1 MQKYVP
7 EKDIGNQEPP
17 YRWLM
22 GYTGCSGKLDYYW
35 SFGKWSAI
43 GVNVHPHSV
52 DHFEDLLQRYVGEV
66 AVDFLSIIHPLQCI
80 HGYNNN
86 NIGEKKTIFMSNM
99 LTNYILIHLQ

>member
-1 MQKYVP
+1 MVNGLRGVQENWTV
-7 EKDIGNQEPP
+7 IGRLENGQP
-17 YRWLM
+17 
-22 GYTGCSGKLDYYW
+22 
-35 SFGKWSAI
+35 I
-43 GVNVHPHSV
+43 GVNVHSHSV